1 MSDLGDFNLHQD
13 SEVCQAGADKCYSL
27 HEMSGFDIFSH
38 VKGRKTKAAANL
50 TTREVAKLLLVS
62 EATVKRWADDGLL
75 LPKKTKGGHRRFSIQ
90 SIARL
95 RREQGIARVAQSPTK
110 RVAKGIISAEL
121 PSPENFSE
129 ALLSDNEAEATAT
142 LIDAYLK
149 GHALA
154 TLFDTTI
161 TKAMHRVGDLWF
173 NGTITIADEH
183 LATRVM
189 LSALQKLRSIV
200 VPVQTTGL
208 QAVCCGIEGD
218 LHELPIHLAEIIFE
232 SEGWD
237 ISNLG
242 PNTPLFTLRDMV
254 ARKKPDLV
262 CISARSIVD
271 LDRATTE
278 YAQLRKIIEKINGTT
293 ILGGEGFRDSNLRQ
307 RFPAEYYAESFGALT
322 EFLKRQAKKK

>member
-1 MSDLGDFNLHQD
+1 MVPGRLPSAESFGD
-13 SEVCQAGADKCYSL
+13 
-27 HEMSGFDIFSH
+27 
-38 VKGRKTKAAANL
+38 
-50 TTREVAKLLLVS
+50 LLLS
-62 EATVKRWADDGLL
+62 E
-75 LPKKTKGGHRRFSIQ
+75 
-90 SIARL
+90 
-95 RREQGIARVAQSPTK
+95 
-110 RVAKGIISAEL
+110 
-121 PSPENFSE
+121 
-129 ALLSDNEAEATAT
+129 NEAQATAQ
-142 LIDAYLK
+142 LIDAYLQN
-149 GHALA
+149 HALA

-161 TKAMHRVGDLWF
+161 TNAMHRVGDLWF

-200 VPVQTTGL
+200 VPVQATGL

-262 CISARSIVD
+262 CVSARSIVD

-293 ILGGEGFRDSNLRQ
+293 VLGGEAFRDSNLRQ
-307 RFPAEYYAESFGALT
+307 RFPAEFYAESFSGLS
-322 EFLKRQAKKK
+322 EFVKEQARKT

>member
-1 MSDLGDFNLHQD
+1 M
-13 SEVCQAGADKCYSL
+13 
-27 HEMSGFDIFSH
+27 
-38 VKGRKTKAAANL
+38 AAANL
-50 TTREVAKLLLVS
+50 TTKDVARLLLVS

-75 LPKKTKGGHRRFSIQ
+75 LPRKTVGGHRRFSIQ
-90 SIARL
+90 SVARL
-95 RREQGIARVAQSPTK
+95 RHEQGIAPAAQSPTK
-110 RVAKGIISAEL
+110 RVRKKTVPGKL
-121 PSPENFSE
+121 PSADSFSE
-129 ALLSDNEAEATAT
+129 VLLSDNEAEATAQ
-142 LIDAYLK
+142 LIDAYMQN
-149 GHALA
+149 HALA
-154 TLFDTTI
+154 TLFDATI

-189 LSALQKLRSIV
+189 LCALQKLRSIV
-200 VPVQTTGL
+200 VPGQATGL
-208 QAVCCGIEGD
+208 KAVSCGIEGD

-254 ARKKPDLV
+254 AQKKPDLV

-278 YAQLRKIIEKINGTT
+278 YAQLRRIVEKINGTT
-293 ILGGEGFRDSNLRQ
+293 VLGCEAFRDPNLRQ
-307 RFPAEYYAESFGALT
+307 RFPAEFYAQSFEGLAT
-322 EFLKRQAKKK
+322 FVKERARKK

>member
-1 MSDLGDFNLHQD
+1 M
-13 SEVCQAGADKCYSL
+13 
-27 HEMSGFDIFSH
+27 
-38 VKGRKTKAAANL
+38 AATNL
-50 TTREVAKLLLVS
+50 TTKDVARLLLVS

-75 LPKKTKGGHRRFSIQ
+75 LPKKTVGGHRRFTIQ
-90 SIARL
+90 SVARL
-95 RREQGIARVAQSPTK
+95 RHEQGIAPAAQSPTE
-110 RVAKGIISAEL
+110 RVRKKTVPGRL
-121 PSPENFSE
+121 PSADSFSDV
-129 ALLSDNEAEATAT
+129 LLSDNEAEATAQ
-142 LIDAYLK
+142 LIDAYLQS
-149 GHALA
+149 HALT

-189 LSALQKLRSIV
+189 LCALQKLRSIV
-200 VPVQTTGL
+200 VPGPATGL
-208 QAVCCGIEGD
+208 KAVSCGIEGD

-254 ARKKPDLV
+254 AQKKPDLV

-278 YAQLRKIIEKINGTT
+278 YAQLRRIIEKINGTT
-293 ILGGEGFRDSNLRQ
+293 VLGGEAFRDSNLRQ
-307 RFPAEYYAESFGALT
+307 RFPADFYAQSFEGLSTFVKKLAR
-322 EFLKRQAKKK
+322 KR

>member
-1 MSDLGDFNLHQD
+1 MCDLHGMSEFNILPD
-13 SEVCQAGADKCYSL
+13 
-27 HEMSGFDIFSH
+27 
-38 VKGRKTKAAANL
+38 VKGKRTKAAANL
-50 TTREVAKLLLVS
+50 TTREVARLLLVS

-75 LPKKTKGGHRRFSIQ
+75 LPKKTVGGHRRFSIQ

-95 RREQGIARVAQSPTK
+95 RREQAIAPAALSSTEAAGKKMVPGRLP
-110 RVAKGIISAEL
+110 SAE
-121 PSPENFSE
+121 SFSE
-129 ALLSDNEAEATAT
+129 LLLSDDEAEATAQ
-142 LIDAYLK
+142 LIDAYLRNR
-149 GHALA
+149 ALA
-154 TLFDTTI
+154 SIFDETI

-189 LSALQKLRSIV
+189 LSALHKLRGIV
-200 VPVQTTGL
+200 VPAQATGL
-208 QAVCCGIEGD
+208 KAISCGIEGD
-218 LHELPIHLAEIIFE
+218 LHELPVHLAEMIFE

-278 YAQLRKIIEKINGTT
+278 YAQLRKIIEKINGATV
-293 ILGGEGFRDSNLRQ
+293 LGGEAFRDLNMRQ
-307 RFPAEYYAESFGALT
+307 RFSAEFYAESFEGLSI
-322 EFLKRQAKKK
+322 FVKGLAKKT

>member
-1 MSDLGDFNLHQD
+1 M
-13 SEVCQAGADKCYSL
+13 AAD
-27 HEMSGFDIFSH
+27 
-38 VKGRKTKAAANL
+38 NL
-50 TTREVAKLLLVS
+50 TTKDVARLLLVS

-75 LPKKTKGGHRRFSIQ
+75 LPKKTVGGHRRFSIQ

-95 RREQGIARVAQSPTK
+95 RREQGIAPAAQSPTK
-110 RVAKGIISAEL
+110 RVGKKMVPGRLPSAE
-121 PSPENFSE
+121 SFSDL
-129 ALLSDNEAEATAT
+129 LLSDNEAEAAAQ
-142 LIDAYLK
+142 LIDAYLQN
-149 GHALA
+149 HALA
-154 TLFDTTI
+154 TLFDVTI
-161 TKAMHRVGDLWF
+161 TNAMHRVGDLWF

-189 LSALQKLRSIV
+189 LSALQKLRGVV
-200 VPVQTTGL
+200 VPGQATGL
-208 QAVCCGIEGD
+208 KAVSCGIEGD

-254 ARKKPDLV
+254 AQKKPDLV

-278 YAQLRKIIEKINGTT
+278 YAQLRKIIEKIKGTT
-293 ILGGEGFRDSNLRQ
+293 VLGGEVFRDSNLRQ
-307 RFPAEYYAESFGALT
+307 RFPAEFYAESFGGLST
-322 EFLKRQAKKK
+322 FVKELAKKS